1 MAVTSRT
8 TTTVRPAPPGRRRG
22 RETALDMLRSL
33 GLVMLIV
40 VPIWFLA
47 QPNSGDAKRIRVVD
61 PTADV
66 TAFRQAAPG
75 VPAPTTPPS
84 GWQATS
90 STLEP
95 GALRIGWVV
104 PGDTYAEYAAST
116 NAAAAFLPTITGTA
130 QQIGTVDVGG
140 VSWQELRDTDGH
152 TSFVREVPGGTVVVG
167 GERETAT
174 PEQLRLLAATVR

>member
-1 MAVTSRT
+1 MT

-33 GLVMLIV
+33 GIVMLIV
-40 VPIWFLA
+40 VPLWFLA
-47 QPNSGDAKRIRVVD
+47 QPNSGDAKQIRVVD
-61 PTADV
+61 PTAEI
-66 TAFRQAAPG
+66 TAFRQAAPTLPVPTA
-75 VPAPTTPPS
+75 VPA

-116 NAAAAFLPTITGTA
+116 AAAATFLPTITGSA
-130 QQIGTVDVGG
+130 QEIGTADIGG
-140 VSWQELRDTDGH
+140 TAWRELRDGDGH
-152 TSFVREVPGGTVVVG
+152 TSYVREVGGGTVVVG
-167 GERETAT
+167 GERESA
-174 PEQLRLLAATVR
+174 PPAQLRLLAAAVR